1 MAFSWLTMFFFNCE
15 STGFRILF
23 SALSKEKL
31 SSINLLLILSSKVE
45 QQQTFIEKYFQEIH
59 FTSQYLAANSETIF
73 FHCITK
79 HPTYLGGMGSSLSIR
94 DSSRKQGLSGSR
106 SQASPWAYHDLT
118 AVTQQE
124 ISGIFHSYQYVFL
137 LAVPP

>member
-1 MAFSWLTMFFFNCE
+1 M
-15 STGFRILF
+15 
-23 SALSKEKL
+23 
-31 SSINLLLILSSKVE
+31 LLSKVE
-45 QQQTFIEKYFQEIH
+45 QKQTFIEKYFQEIH

-106 SQASPWAYHDLT
+106 SQASPWAYHDFT
-118 AVTQQE
+118 TFKSRCWCKRKSKS
-124 ISGIFHSYQYVFL
+124 IGYFKIC
-137 LAVPP
+137 PNN